1 METILQKINN
11 NKPLEEQLDHAAD
24 ILRKGGLLAETVYG
38 LGANA
43 LDSDAVAKIFIAK
56 NRPQDNPLIVHVSD
70 LEMLNSFLAP
80 QSIPNIYLD
89 LIHQEWPGPLTILC
103 EKPEILPL
111 SVSAGQNTV
120 AIRIPAHPV
129 ARALIKKCGFPLA
142 APSANTSGRPSPT
155 LANHVFEEMNGRIP
169 LVIDGGPCESGVEST
184 VLDGLR
190 TPPAILRPG
199 GVTVETIRQYI
210 PQVLVYR
217 KDFVDAG
224 LEAAPST
231 PGMKYRHYTPNAEV
245 VVVELGADDGA
256 LARQEDVLHQ
266 QYIKYST
273 EGGQV
278 GVLKVG
284 GSQYYPQYPLQFDLG
299 VTANEVA
306 RNLFN
311 GLRDLER
318 NGANVILVQGITEAS
333 EGLAVMNRVRKAAT
347 TQLFKKVQT
356 VTANMIE
363 MYKKRQDSVAKNSK
377 INPNMI
383 SYLTLSW
390 LLILYLDPHHTT
402 NFLNGNGMYIAIL
415 LFALQLALAV
425 FKSIRKNIDRT
436 VQQSIRT
443 TMIGAIYE
451 KSLILSPASKLFFTN
466 GKIMNMINQDTLN
479 LIEAPIIFTRLWS
492 VPVQVIVTFVLLYG
506 IIGRSVF
513 IGVGLMGLLG
523 LFSLLLGPVIG
534 KAYNGWFT
542 GADERIS
549 IVREMLYGIK
559 VIKFQCMEEYFWKKI
574 QQARDAQLK
583 SLRKMAVYLSI
594 LDGFLFSAPLLLTV
608 ITFAVYA
615 NDNKLTPSIAFP
627 ALAYFNALVNPL
639 IEFADIMSVIPTA
652 LKSLQRVNEF
662 LDCEEMEIKK
672 NNIEMDA
679 DTDSIIRI
687 SNATWEW
694 TNSDVEPPTEK
705 DSSTNFCLKSLNL
718 DIKRGEL
725 VGIVG
730 PIGSGKSSLF
740 SGLIGDSVL
749 VDGKVSINGS
759 IAYCSQQS
767 WIISGTIE
775 SNILF
780 NTPLDQVRL
789 DEVIE
794 VTGLSKDL
802 TLFGDGLK
810 TKIGESG
817 VNLSGGQKSRVA
829 LARALYSDA
838 DIYLLDDPIA
848 SLDAQ
853 VSEHVFTSAIQ
864 KYLSKKTVMFVTHQL
879 QFLQKVDRVL
889 VLSGGQIV
897 ENGSFDQLREMK
909 NGILYNMISAYRFES
924 NPAERIYETN
934 STSDIVT
941 SSNAAIDFIEKEDKS
956 ERLLD
961 HSQSASYLYSS
972 LQNWLDF
979 RLSVLASMITF
990 SIATLAVNIEK
1001 PTVAFASVVGL
1012 ALTYSSD
1019 FALELSML
1027 LMHLGAAESEMNSV
1041 ERLYHYGHKI
1051 PTEAPT
1057 TLLKDSSIT
1066 GWPNRAN
1073 LTFKDFSVSY
1083 PSRPDHLILRN
1094 LNFTIKSGEKIG
1106 VVGRTGSG
1114 KSTLVTALFRVIE
1127 PKNDIQ
1133 TMGLKTLR
1141 SQIQIIPQDPVLF
1154 EGTLRS
1160 NLDYEGNFTDEELWK
1175 SLEYVG
1181 LKKYVGELEG
1191 KLDYEVTYN
1200 GDNLSVGQR
1209 QLMCLC
1215 RSILKSPKILVM
1227 DEATASVD
1235 GESDQII
1242 QKAISKHFGST
1253 TVISIAHRLNTIA
1266 EFDRILVLDNGTV
1279 AEFDSPYNLL
1289 KNPTSIFSELT
1300 DASGP
1305 ANAALIR
1312 ELAARKALAI

>member
-1 METILQKINN
+1 
-11 NKPLEEQLDHAAD
+11 
-24 ILRKGGLLAETVYG
+24 
-38 LGANA
+38 
-43 LDSDAVAKIFIAK
+43 
-56 NRPQDNPLIVHVSD
+56 
-70 LEMLNSFLAP
+70 
-80 QSIPNIYLD
+80 
-89 LIHQEWPGPLTILC
+89 
-103 EKPEILPL
+103 
-111 SVSAGQNTV
+111 
-120 AIRIPAHPV
+120 
-129 ARALIKKCGFPLA
+129 
-142 APSANTSGRPSPT
+142 
-155 LANHVFEEMNGRIP
+155 
-169 LVIDGGPCESGVEST
+169 
-184 VLDGLR
+184 
-190 TPPAILRPG
+190 
-199 GVTVETIRQYI
+199 
-210 PQVLVYR
+210 
-217 KDFVDAG
+217 
-224 LEAAPST
+224 
-231 PGMKYRHYTPNAEV
+231 
-245 VVVELGADDGA
+245 
-256 LARQEDVLHQ
+256 
-266 QYIKYST
+266 
-273 EGGQV
+273 
-278 GVLKVG
+278 
-284 GSQYYPQYPLQFDLG
+284 
-299 VTANEVA
+299 
-306 RNLFN
+306 
-311 GLRDLER
+311 
-318 NGANVILVQGITEAS
+318 
-333 EGLAVMNRVRKAAT
+333 
-347 TQLFKKVQT
+347 
-356 VTANMIE
+356 
-363 MYKKRQDSVAKNSK
+363 
-377 INPNMI
+377 
-383 SYLTLSW
+383 
-390 LLILYLDPHHTT
+390 
-402 NFLNGNGMYIAIL
+402 MYIAIL

-559 VIKFQCMEEYFWKKI
+559 VIKFQCMEEYFWRKI

-672 NNIEMDA
+672 NNIEMDV

-864 KYLSKKTVMFVTHQL
+864 KYLSKKTVMLVTHQL

-956 ERLLD
+956 EGSVNLKVLFRYFKSFGSFWVYILLGIEAFFTIAGMLGTPLILSQWTAAAEDDSNSFNYLLLYSTFGIMTALFQGFLFFNSLFATINASEEFHQLATKRLLKAPLQFFESNPIGRIINRFSADVQSMDMGIAIVLLSLLFSVIGVFVSVITIVIVSWYFVGNSFIVLTRLLVLLIVFFLIFYHIFKLYQPVNRDLKRLNSILKSPLDSHVTETLAGISTIHAYGQESIFIETLKRLLD

-1051 PTEAPT
+1051 PMEAPA

-1073 LTFKDFSVSY
+1073 LTFRDFSVSY

-1114 KSTLVTALFRVIE
+1114 KSTLVTALFRIIE
-1127 PKNDIQ
+1127 PKNGTIIIDGIDIQ

-1305 ANAALIR
+1305 ANATLIR